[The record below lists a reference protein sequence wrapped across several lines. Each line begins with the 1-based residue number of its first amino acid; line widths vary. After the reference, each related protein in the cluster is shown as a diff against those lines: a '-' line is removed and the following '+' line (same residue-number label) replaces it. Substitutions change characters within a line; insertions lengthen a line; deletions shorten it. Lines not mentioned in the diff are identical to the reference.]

1 MLLILLKSS
10 ACLAVFL
17 LFYKLCLEKTSA
29 HTFKRF
35 YLITVILISI
45 GIPFIAFT
53 EYIETEPVNLA
64 IASGIDNIENTVTHE
79 STSTLDYT
87 PIILWSIYIL
97 GVIIFSLRFFKN
109 LYHIFQK
116 IKANPKYKNQNYI
129 NVLLQDLVHPH
140 TFFNYIFLNKN
151 KYEHNLIPQ
160 EILFHEQVHAKQKH
174 AIDILFI
181 EVLQIAFWFNP
192 LLYLIKKDIKLNHEF
207 LADQAVINKGTNTKH
222 YQKLL
227 LAFSSNASHNPLA
240 NAINYSLIKKRFTVM
255 KTQTSKPVIWL
266 RSFIILP
273 LLAILIYS
281 FSSRDIIET
290 QLENSVTSK
299 ERGLINSQTNPQ
311 EVDSLKND
319 EQTSTKTLIIK
330 VIDNE
335 TISINKKKCLL
346 IDFEKRIINLVDS
359 LSTKEK
365 EGLSPIIVYDPNSPG
380 TDKTLSVL
388 NNILRKHNLLRVNS
402 KIIFSK
408 ETATPEQIKEYN
420 SLINKYEKTGFLNS
434 KERYNMRFIY
444 DLFMSPMQREE
455 NKKYPKTMK
464 GNPEILQ
471 LNITREDVKNN
482 PEIIKQIEEYNQLAK
497 KFNSNPKGVFK
508 AKEIKRVIG
517 LYNLMSDEQKKSVE
531 PFPNFPL
538 LKASE
543 TTSVD
548 EVITIFTNSSG
559 QFLVDNQ
566 LGTLK
571 SIEAKLKNTKKKFV
585 LLIHAHN
592 TPQSILKK
600 IQALLSKYNVK
611 VKVETY
617 DNSQITFPL
626 PLPTPLIE
634 KKSHISDTPTPP
646 PAPKTPESQKDY
658 KSKEEMNKIK
668 ERLYLYLLKKRED
681 LNDSLNSEKNSEENQ
696 KRKKFIEKR
705 LAIIEKDLE
714 NGTLKFIK
722 DKKE

>member
-240 NAINYSLIKKRFTVM
+240 NAINYSLIKKRFPIM

-531 PFPNFPL
+531 PFPNFTL